1 MMMKDKNKAF
11 VDQSHLPCEQRSW
24 ANYQRSSM
32 PEEFWR
38 WTDADREAEAERWR
52 TGTQDWLDELTNLSK
67 RARARDLAKAGRED
81 ELTIR

>member
-1 MMMKDKNKAF
+1 VKDTKKAF

-24 ANYQRSSM
+24 RNYQLSSM
-32 PEEFWR
+32 PEMFWR

-52 TGTQDWLDELTNLSK
+52 TGTQDWFDELTNLSK
-67 RARARDLAKAGRED
+67 RARARDLAKVGRED